1 MTDQAP
7 KRKTR
12 GLGANQKAVIRAMEP
27 GKGYSRHA
35 LQTLCNISIWQARS
49 ALRGLLDRE
58 MVSVQKPDSPTDPN
72 LWRLTEKGEAYAVG

>member
-1 MTDQAP
+1 MTNDAGYVILPSRKEVQMTDQAP

-49 ALRGLLDRE
+49 ALAGCG
-58 MVSVQKPDSPTDPN
+58 S
-72 LWRLTEKGEAYAVG
+72 LT